1 MPRALPGS
9 RSSDV
14 SGARRERN
22 LFIWPGTDTHQ
33 MRLIGLLTEDPKTYF
48 EVLEVL
54 RDEGLRFVSLDFDDP
69 VPANVGAIITT
80 EAERDRIAFDR
91 VVCCDDPG
99 LAVARARRMA
109 NGEGET
115 RELLIGV
122 DPGSRPG
129 YAALADGVVIER
141 AVAPS
146 PEAIGDV
153 VDELTGAYPSASVIV
168 RIGNGDRT
176 NRNRIFNTLWDSG
189 YDIEIVDE
197 RNTTRRSHT
206 PDEDAAIEIAMTPGY
221 RPVKRQEVQ
230 PCPGEI
236 RNIQRISR
244 LESMGR
250 VTVSKELARKV
261 ALGELTMEDAIEIQ
275 EKGTT
280 DRH

>member
-1 MPRALPGS
+1 
-9 RSSDV
+9 
-14 SGARRERN
+14 
-22 LFIWPGTDTHQ
+22 

-54 RDEGLRFVSLDFDDP
+54 RDQGLKFVSLDFEDP

-80 EAERDRIAFDR
+80 ERERDRVTFDR

-99 LAVARARRMA
+99 LAVTRARRMA
-109 NGEGET
+109 NGEDDI

-129 YAALADGVVIER
+129 YAALADGVVLER
-141 AVAPS
+141 DVAPS

-153 VDELTGAYPSASVIV
+153 VDELTSYYPSATVVV

-197 RNTTRRSHT
+197 RNTTKRSHT
-206 PDEDAAIEIAMTPGY
+206 PDEDAAVEIAMTPGY
-221 RPVKRQEVQ
+221 RPVKRQEVE

-244 LESMGR
+244 LESTGR

-261 ALGELTMEDAIEIQ
+261 AMGELTLEHAIEIQ
-275 EKGTT
+275 KRRANGKG
-280 DRH
+280 